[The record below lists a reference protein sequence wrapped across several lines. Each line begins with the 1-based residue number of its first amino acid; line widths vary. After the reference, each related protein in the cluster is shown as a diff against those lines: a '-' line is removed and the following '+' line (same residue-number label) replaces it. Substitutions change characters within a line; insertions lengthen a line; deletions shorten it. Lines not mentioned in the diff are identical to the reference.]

1 MNYYTSMPLSFLAL
15 FEIHS
20 VDWFGLVFVLPLL
33 LCSIWKQQVPKAT
46 SINKSSGIVG
56 ITT

>member
-1 MNYYTSMPLSFLAL
+1 MNYYTSMPLSFLVL

-33 LCSIWKQQVPKAT
+33 KDIRRSKFNV
-46 SINKSSGIVG
+46 
-56 ITT
+56 